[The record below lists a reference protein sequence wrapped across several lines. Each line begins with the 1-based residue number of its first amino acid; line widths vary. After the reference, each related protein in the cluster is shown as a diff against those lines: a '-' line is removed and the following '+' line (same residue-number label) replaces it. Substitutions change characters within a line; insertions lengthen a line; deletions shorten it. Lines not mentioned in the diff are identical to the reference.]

1 MSMLTDSRPAAAEA
15 SRGSARHGAGFW
27 LIAAVFLTALA
38 FSTVPTPLYPLYQR
52 QDGFSSFTVTVVF
65 AVYAVGVITAL
76 VLAGHI
82 SDWTGRKRIV
92 LPALGFEM
100 VAAVLFLTWPALPGL
115 ILARFLT
122 GIGVGLITATATA
135 YLLEL
140 HTAHRPAAGRGRFEV
155 VSATA
160 NLGGLGVGTLISGAL
175 AQFVAA
181 PLRTPYVVFL
191 ILLALG
197 VVAVVSVPETVI
209 APAVRPRYRP
219 QRPRVGAGDRSAYLA
234 AAGGAFSAFAVF
246 GLFTSLA
253 PGFVAGALHHP
264 SRLLA
269 GAVAFLVFGAGV
281 TAQAVTGGLSM
292 RRRSA
297 VGLIAQAGGVLVLA
311 AGMQVT
317 SLGLFLAGGVIAGA
331 GSGLLFKSAVGTVA
345 AAAAPAVRGEALAGL
360 FLIGYLGLVGPV
372 LGLGVATRFVAAT
385 TAVLWFSGLLLILL
399 FLVAVLARKNVTRP
413 AISQVES
420 SRIAPPASW
429 NSHSRNATPG
439 QKARGSSE

>member
-1 MSMLTDSRPAAAEA
+1 MSMLTDPRPAAHEA
-15 SRGSARHGAGFW
+15 PRGSARHGAGFW

-38 FSTVPTPLYPLYQR
+38 FSTVPAPLYPLYQR

-82 SDWTGRKRIV
+82 SDWAGRKRIM

-122 GIGVGLITATATA
+122 GVGVGLITATATA

-140 HTAHRPAAGRGRFEV
+140 HTAHRPGAGRGRFEV
-155 VSATA
+155 VSAAA
-160 NLGGLGVGTLISGAL
+160 NLGGLGVGTLVTGAL
-175 AQFVAA
+175 AQFVTA
-181 PLRTPYVVFL
+181 PLRTPYIVFL

-197 VVAVVSVPETVI
+197 VVAVVGVPETVL

-234 AAGGAFSAFAVF
+234 AAGGTFSAFAVF

-253 PGFVAGALHHP
+253 PGFVAGALQHP

-281 TAQAVTGGLSM
+281 TAQALTSGLSS
-292 RRRSA
+292 RRRSGI
-297 VGLIAQAGGVLVLA
+297 GLVAQAGGVIVVA
-311 AGMQVT
+311 AGMQAT

-331 GSGLLFKSAVGTVA
+331 GSGLLFKAAVGTVA
-345 AAAAPAVRGEALAGL
+345 ASAAPAVRGEALAGL

-372 LGLGVATRFVAAT
+372 LGLGIATRSVTAT
-385 TAVLWFSGLLLILL
+385 TAMFWFTGLLLILL
-399 FLVAVLARKNVTRP
+399 TLVALLSRK
-413 AISQVES
+413 
-420 SRIAPPASW
+420 
-429 NSHSRNATPG
+429 
-439 QKARGSSE
+439 K